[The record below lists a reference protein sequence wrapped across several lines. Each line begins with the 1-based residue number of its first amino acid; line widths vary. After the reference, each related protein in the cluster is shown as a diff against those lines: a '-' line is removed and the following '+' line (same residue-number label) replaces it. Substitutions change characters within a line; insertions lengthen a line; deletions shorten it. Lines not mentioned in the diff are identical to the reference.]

1 MTNGQGYLQ
10 NGKEYVYKA
19 GIRSGAGT
27 FDVATHTSGENYK
40 FKVRI
45 QEWKYS
51 ECSCKLS
58 YYPVDK
64 LIPIDS

>member
-10 NGKEYVYKA
+10 SGKEYVYKA

-45 QEWKYS
+45 QKS
-51 ECSCKLS
+51 GNTLNVHVS
-58 YYPVDK
+58 Y
-64 LIPIDS
+64 LTIHWIS

>member
-1 MTNGQGYLQ
+1 MGTNGQGFLQ
-10 NGKEYVYKA
+10 SGKEYVYKA

-45 QEWKYS
+45 QKSGNTLNVHVSYLTFPWVH
-51 ECSCKLS
+51 
-58 YYPVDK
+58 YYP
-64 LIPIDS
+64 

>member
-10 NGKEYVYKA
+10 SGKEYVYKA

-45 QEWKYS
+45 QKS
-51 ECSCKLS
+51 GSTLNVHVS
-58 YYPVDK
+58 Y
-64 LIPIDS
+64 LTFLWIL